1 MENNWSQFPLFQNN
15 LDEEDHIYNIFQ
27 YIEILKVVVRP
38 ALWNRRRGKILL
50 GDTVFFSYIKNKKGR
65 AVMRTGFLEK
75 WPIVKLKLREVL
87 QATPWHW
94 DLWIF
99 QGFWSGDQDVL
110 LTFQNICRARR
121 PKEGNIRLNWI
132 VRWPVTYIKPKS
144 LWGSSKV
151 VQKWRKSTSPWGT
164 RMRRKWMRWWCG
176 ET

>member
-1 MENNWSQFPLFQNN
+1 MRPLLARFICCWFSRGNRKPVLYYFANHSRLSISHFPLRHHYWWTIHLSVENNWSQFPLFQNN

-27 YIEILKVVVRP
+27 YIEILKVAVRP

-50 GDTVFFSYIKNKKGR
+50 GDRVFFSYIKNKKGR

-121 PKEGNIRLNWI
+121 PI
-132 VRWPVTYIKPKS
+132 
-144 LWGSSKV
+144 
-151 VQKWRKSTSPWGT
+151 
-164 RMRRKWMRWWCG
+164 
-176 ET
+176 